1 MKDMKLV
8 YTAFSKHNF
17 YFRLFISKFVYKKG
31 YIPLNPF
38 LISDYYLLDT
48 VPRDTIRQTNN
59 TLVKRC
65 DEIWVFGQ
73 ISDGVLREINIAKKL
88 KKPIKYFDISNSK
101 KITPTTEK
109 NVAMEDGVK

>member
-31 YIPLNPF
+31 YIPINPF

-48 VPRDTIRQTNN
+48 VPRDTIRETNN

-73 ISDGVLREINIAKKL
+73 ISDGVLREINIAKKS
-88 KKPIKYFDISNSK
+88 KKPVHYFKIENSK
-101 KITPTTEK
+101 KITPITEK
-109 NVAMEDGVK
+109 DIEMEVSVK